1 MSAAPDTTAATVKSC
16 HRGTKCSYWKRMNN
30 GEYTLVDRI
39 HCSANGHGEH
49 PAIPFEPTDEQR
61 ARATAMVAVIA
72 ATRVPKTT
80 ECRYHTECSIWKRN
94 MRDLVSSELAEK
106 RKMRDLVPSELAEK
120 TAAHLRNCTHTAQAV
135 CKDGDK

>member
-80 ECRYHTECSIWKRN
+80 ECRYHTECSIWKR
-94 MRDLVSSELAEK
+94 
-106 RKMRDLVPSELAEK
+106 KMRDLVPSELAEK